1 MKTKEQIMEE
11 LKITNMLI
19 KQNKELLLKHFN
31 INIAIAI
38 HVLEEN
44 KSQLLWI
51 LEDEGVTNEI

>member
-1 MKTKEQIMEE
+1 MKNKEQIIEE

-51 LEDEGVTNEI
+51 LEDEGVNNEI

>member
-51 LEDEGVTNEI
+51 LEDEGVNNEI

>member
-1 MKTKEQIMEE
+1 MKNKEQIIEE

-51 LEDEGVTNEI
+51 LEDEGANNEI